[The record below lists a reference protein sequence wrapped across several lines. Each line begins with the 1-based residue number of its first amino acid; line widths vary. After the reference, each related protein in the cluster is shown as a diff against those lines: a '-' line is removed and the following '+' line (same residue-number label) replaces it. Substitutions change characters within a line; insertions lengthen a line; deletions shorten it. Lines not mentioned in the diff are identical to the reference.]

1 VDAARAAIANWLGSA
16 SARARGADLLALDAA
31 VELGIRARIV
41 LPFGQTSSARPRS
54 CNPEFWGHLFD
65 RLTAAARGTED
76 LLELGCA
83 QGEGPLRSL
92 I

>member
-41 LPFGQTSSARPRS
+41 LPFGQTS
-54 CNPEFWGHLFD
+54 LFD